1 MINESYEMVV
11 QNRADALY
19 KMIENVERAA
29 KSISDNESAMYAE
42 HMQTSS
48 KLSMIAETVID
59 FEIAEN
65 GSNINSEIERYHA
78 AEEYLSNMI
87 KITCGEE
94 GYVGQFIVMEEY
106 PLSKYLIK
114 WNASKNSVG
123 NGFVSG
129 IEIEQEEWYQK
140 VIEKDG
146 DFYWFMEE
154 DRPEKLMGA
163 KMLTYQK
170 FSRGSKLE
178 EKQLGILAF
187 TIDMTV
193 LKAELNLQGSTF
205 GAYSYFIN
213 ENSIL
218 AEIYS
223 DEKKDA
229 KPDISYEN

>member
-1 MINESYEMVV
+1 MIKKIANLSLKGKFLIITSIIVLVALGIPSAILYQYYYKTFSPMINESYEMVV

-146 DFYWFMEE
+146 DFYWFM
-154 DRPEKLMGA
+154 
-163 KMLTYQK
+163 
-170 FSRGSKLE
+170 
-178 EKQLGILAF
+178 
-187 TIDMTV
+187 
-193 LKAELNLQGSTF
+193 
-205 GAYSYFIN
+205 
-213 ENSIL
+213 
-218 AEIYS
+218 
-223 DEKKDA
+223 
-229 KPDISYEN
+229 